1 MAMSN
6 KRSVLDSLWINVKRV
21 TTMPR
26 GRPQTAPARALNVRV
41 EVSDL
46 EKLALLQTITGTA
59 TAEVVRAAL
68 KDYIRANEAKLRDAG
83 ERLAKGDYWGNES
96 SDKIVR

>member
-1 MAMSN
+1 
-6 KRSVLDSLWINVKRV
+6 
-21 TTMPR
+21 MPR

-46 EKLALLQTITGTA
+46 EKLAVLQTITGRA

-68 KDYIRANEAKLRDAG
+68 KDYIQANEGKLREAG
-83 ERLAKGDYWGNES
+83 KKLANGEFWKQE
-96 SDKIVR
+96 

>member
-1 MAMSN
+1 
-6 KRSVLDSLWINVKRV
+6 
-21 TTMPR
+21 MPR

-46 EKLALLQTITGTA
+46 EKLALLQTITGTT

-68 KDYIRANEAKLRDAG
+68 KDYIRAHEGKLKEAG
-83 ERLAKGDYWGNES
+83 EKLAAGSYWTDNSG
-96 SDKIVR
+96 V

>member
-1 MAMSN
+1 MSN
-6 KRSVLDSLWINVKRV
+6 KSVRARIHSLNVKRV

-26 GRPQTAPARALNVRV
+26 GRPQQAPARALNVRV

-46 EKLALLQTITGTA
+46 EKLALLQTVTGTT

-68 KDYIRANEAKLRDAG
+68 KGYIAANEGKLREAG
-83 ERLAKGDYWGNES
+83 EKLAKGEFWKSE
-96 SDKIVR
+96 